1 MSPSEKP
8 NKERRFIDWTIAG
21 LGIILAVLLFFF
33 VRQYQTLRHEA
44 ILSARE
50 SWLMNAIKNH
60 PHLTVNDVSAIH
72 TWMTFDYLDKLF
84 NLPPEYLKARLS
96 VSDTRYPKLTIGEF
110 AEDTKQSA
118 SGTLMEVQNAV
129 RLYITNLSPLNTS
142 ST

>member
-1 MSPSEKP
+1 MVPSDQPK
-8 NKERRFIDWTIAG
+8 KERRLIDWTIAG
-21 LGIILAVLLFFF
+21 LAVILAVLLFFF

-60 PHLTVNDVSAIH
+60 PRLTANDVSVIR
-72 TWMTFDYLDKLF
+72 TWMTFDYLNKLF
-84 NLPPEYLKARLS
+84 NLPPEYLKAQLS

-110 AEDTKQSA
+110 AEDEKQSA
-118 SGTLMEVQNAV
+118 SGTLMEIQNAV
-129 RLYITNLSPLNTS
+129 RLYITNISPANTS